1 MCSSLG
7 KESSLESTGAGHGF
21 FTLSLVEALSGKA
34 DFNND
39 GYIYIHEMDFYALA
53 RVRQLSLGQQNP
65 VTGRPANIR
74 SFPLAK
80 LR

>member
-1 MCSSLG
+1 M
-7 KESSLESTGAGHGF
+7 ESTGVGHGF
-21 FTLSLVEALSGKA
+21 FTLSLVEALSGRA

-39 GYIYIHEMDFYALA
+39 GYIYIHEMDRYALG
-53 RVRQLSLGQQNP
+53 RVRQLSMGLQNP
-65 VTGRPANIR
+65 VTGRPPNIR